1 MKLLNKFENF
11 YYEVI
16 TKMLYEPPMN
26 EKEARKFIEDNIDIK
41 VDFKIVNN
49 LLSKKEESKC
59 WLFSYNE
66 ANSKFY
72 PVVKKEMPIILNS
85 IELDALNNIIDM
97 DISEGFLKES
107 TINNIKKNLKSRK
120 PGWSI
125 DNIKYKRQYSDGDK
139 NNIDEINLKLKIL
152 LKAIRKKCAIKCDNI
167 TRKNIIYKDQQIF
180 PLKIEYSTINDK
192 FRLYCFKI
200 EDNQKKYIKMNI
212 SGLENLKLEEDIIR
226 EKDKEFIQNNIE
238 NTKKVV
244 LYVDPEKH
252 VLERCFRL
260 FSFYERQASYDR
272 RNNRY
277 ILEINYYIY
286 DETDVIKN
294 ILSLG
299 SRVVVKS
306 PDDIKQTIL
315 SRVKKSVSNYKK

>member
-1 MKLLNKFENF
+1 MKLLNRFENF
-11 YYEVI
+11 YYEVL
-16 TKMLYEPPMN
+16 TKMLYESPMT

-41 VDFKIVNN
+41 VDFKILNN
-49 LLSKKEESKC
+49 LLSKEETKS

-66 ANSKFY
+66 DNNKFC

-85 IELDALNNIIDM
+85 IELDALNSIIDM
-97 DISEGFLKES
+97 DIADGFLKQT
-107 TINNIKKNLKSRK
+107 TINKIKESLKNRETE
-120 PGWSI
+120 WSI
-125 DNIKYKRQYSDGDK
+125 NNIKYKRQYSDGDK

-167 TRKNIIYKDQQIF
+167 TRRNVIYKEQIIF

-192 FRLYCFKI
+192 FRLYCFKV
-200 EDNQKKYIKMNI
+200 EESTKKYVKMNI
-212 SGLENLKLEEDIIR
+212 SGLKNLKLEEEIKTEQD
-226 EKDKEFIQNNIE
+226 EDFIKTNID
-238 NTKKVV
+238 NTKKVT
-244 LYVDPEKH
+244 LYIDPEKH

-260 FSFYERQASYDR
+260 FSFYDRQAIYDR
-272 RNNRY
+272 ENNRY

-286 DETDVIKN
+286 DENDVIKN

-306 PDDIKQTIL
+306 PDDIKQVIL
-315 SRVKKSVSNYKK
+315 SRVKKAMSNYEK